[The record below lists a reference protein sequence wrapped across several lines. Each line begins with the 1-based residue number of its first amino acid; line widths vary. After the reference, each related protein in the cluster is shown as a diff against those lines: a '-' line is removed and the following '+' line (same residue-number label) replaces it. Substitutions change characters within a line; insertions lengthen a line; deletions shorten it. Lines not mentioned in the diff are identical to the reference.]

1 MRPSRENPR
10 IAAAHRVGHGTR
22 TGAGGR
28 PRRMGDNPRMETPG
42 NLFVVAA
49 PSGAGKSSL
58 VKALLELD
66 SHLAVS
72 VSHTTRKPRGQE
84 QDGREYWFIEPH
96 AFRAM
101 VDRGDFFEWAEVHG
115 NLYGT
120 SRPAIEQR
128 LGAGQD
134 VVLEIDYQGA
144 LQIKQVFKHAVLI
157 FILPP
162 SWAELQQRLTRRGED
177 APEVIAQRMVNARHE
192 VAQARHF
199 DFVIINGLFETAL
212 FDMKTVVHSQ
222 RLKYAAQR
230 RAKSAVFAALNL
242 D

>member
-1 MRPSRENPR
+1 
-10 IAAAHRVGHGTR
+10 
-22 TGAGGR
+22 
-28 PRRMGDNPRMETPG
+28 MEYPG

-66 SHLAVS
+66 AKLAVS
-72 VSHTTRKPRGQE
+72 ISHTSRAPRGQE
-84 QDGREYWFIEPH
+84 QHGREYWFIEP
-96 AFRAM
+96 AEFRTMA
-101 VDRGDFFEWAEVHG
+101 DRGDFFEWAEVHG

-120 SRPAIEQR
+120 SRAGIEDR
-128 LGAGQD
+128 LQHGED

-144 LQIKQVFKHAVLI
+144 LQIKQLFPYAVLI

-162 SWAELQQRLTRRGED
+162 SWDELRLRLNRRGD
-177 APEVIAQRMVNARHE
+177 TAPEVIAKRMNTARVE

-199 DFVIINGLFETAL
+199 DFVVVNAVFDTAV
-212 FDMKTVVHSQ
+212 FDLKTIVHAQ

-230 RAKSAVFAALNL
+230 RNRSAVFQALDL
-242 D
+242 P